1 MRDTYGK
8 AIRVYDTEIPRGIKA
23 VEMSARG
30 TSIFSFDRA
39 SALCTAIPAY
49 SASDPAASHIAVA
62 ILSDLWYSFCEPL
75 GSLLCSMI
83 VSTTFILQE
92 PLVACLFPFHFCKHH
107 CTLSK
112 LVSED
117 RLRRKFSEKG
127 AQLIREEFSLKASI
141 DRLEH
146 FYEEICK

>member
-75 GSLLCSMI
+75 GSLLYIMI
-83 VSTTFILQE
+83 FSTTIILQE
-92 PLVACLFPFHFCKHH
+92 P
-107 CTLSK
+107 
-112 LVSED
+112 
-117 RLRRKFSEKG
+117 
-127 AQLIREEFSLKASI
+127 
-141 DRLEH
+141 
-146 FYEEICK
+146 

>member
-1 MRDTYGK
+1 MD
-8 AIRVYDTEIPRGIKA
+8 D
-23 VEMSARG
+23 
-30 TSIFSFDRA
+30 FLD
-39 SALCTAIPAY
+39 
-49 SASDPAASHIAVA
+49 
-62 ILSDLWYSFCEPL
+62 
-75 GSLLCSMI
+75 
-83 VSTTFILQE
+83 TFILQE

-127 AQLIREEFSLKASI
+127 AQLIREEFSLKASV